1 MPKVNK
7 VADWLPGDLRLSAT
21 TRRCLRQPLILFCP
35 SNRASERL
43 SKTALLCSEYF
54 MLHKIELRY
63 FYGWD
68 DAGWTEEIDKETKP
82 MRFATAREA
91 QVELDR
97 FFADVKAAVVAGDMD
112 SEEVHDDY
120 RIVAVNDAE

>member
-1 MPKVNK
+1 
-7 VADWLPGDLRLSAT
+7 
-21 TRRCLRQPLILFCP
+21 
-35 SNRASERL
+35 
-43 SKTALLCSEYF
+43 
-54 MLHKIELRY
+54 MLYKIELRY

-68 DAGWTEEIDKETKP
+68 DAGWTEEIDGETRP

-91 QVELDR
+91 QVELDE
-97 FFADVKAAVVAGDMD
+97 FFAEVKAAVVAGDMD